1 MNIATRWTEAGAVS
15 HKQPER
21 GCLSLRGRRRCAP
34 DTRIFRAK
42 PSYREVSFIAKFTK
56 QAICA
61 SFRKFLEQK
70 PLEQIT
76 VKDIVDDCEI
86 NRKTFYYYYQD
97 IYALLDD
104 VFQMHLQEIKEKLP
118 PEQHSLQEAM
128 KVITGYLY
136 DERRITSHV
145 FKSLGY
151 EKINDILFDSCMM
164 YIPEFV
170 KQSASGLSVCDGDL
184 KLISTY
190 CSITIAGLLT
200 KWISQGMQTIPEE
213 TIDRFFEIVKGCARL
228 ALENAAAL
236 NRQDG

>member
-1 MNIATRWTEAGAVS
+1 M
-15 HKQPER
+15 
-21 GCLSLRGRRRCAP
+21 
-34 DTRIFRAK
+34 
-42 PSYREVSFIAKFTK
+42 SFIAKFTK

-200 KWISQGMQTIPEE
+200 KWISQGMPDHSRGD
-213 TIDRFFEIVKGCARL
+213 DRPLFRNRKGLCPPVAGKRGRAEPTGRLTTAYPQKYGQITPSVTFFHTGREFDRVFLRPF
-228 ALENAAAL
+228 ALYCC
-236 NRQDG
+236 Q

>member
-1 MNIATRWTEAGAVS
+1 MRLIMPKCAVWAYF
-15 HKQPER
+15 
-21 GCLSLRGRRRCAP
+21 L
-34 DTRIFRAK
+34 TK
-42 PSYREVSFIAKFTK
+42 PLHWEVSFMAKFTK

-76 VKDIVDDCEI
+76 VKDIVDDLEI

-97 IYALLDD
+97 IYALLNDE
-104 VFQMHLQEIKEKLP
+104 FQMRLGEIREKLP
-118 PEQHSLQEAM
+118 PDQYTLHDAM

-136 DERRITSHV
+136 DERKITLHV

-151 EKINDILFDSCMM
+151 EKINDILFDSCMT
-164 YIPEFV
+164 YLPDFV
-170 KQSASGLSVCDGDL
+170 NNAASGLSVSDSDL
-184 KLISTY
+184 ELIATY

-200 KWISQGMQTIPEE
+200 KWISQGMQTVPGE

-228 ALENAAAL
+228 SLENAAGL
-236 NRQDG
+236 NRPQ